1 MMRPNFHLVSAVA
14 VMALLISAPPPASG
28 ARDDF
33 PAKGKVITQIVPFG
47 AGGGA
52 DITARALQPW
62 LEKELGVSMPVI
74 NKPGGGGQVGF
85 TEFVKTAKPDGYTIV
100 WALLPGTP
108 ASYLDPKRQA
118 RFTRKDFKLVANVA
132 LDPVSIVVKADSRY
146 QSLKDLIDA
155 AKANPRKI
163 RATSAGVM
171 VTSHVGSIQLELA
184 TGVRFAQLFYEQQ
197 GEQRAALLG
206 GHADVEFNTV
216 SETAA
221 EITSGELRALAICDD
236 QPSKYVPKVPTAI
249 SQGFKCSVASL
260 RGIAV
265 PAGTPDKV
273 VGILA
278 AAVRK
283 VLADPQNQK
292 TLDKLRLATR
302 YMAGKDYE
310 AYWAESEKTVQTVLN
325 TIKK

>member
-1 MMRPNFHLVSAVA
+1 MRPIIGFFAALAVVVPLTSA
-14 VMALLISAPPPASG
+14 SQE
-28 ARDDF
+28 F
-33 PAKGKVITQIVPFG
+33 PVKGKVITQIVPFG

-52 DITARALQPW
+52 DITARALQPA
-62 LEKELGVSMPVI
+62 LEKALGVSMPII

-85 TEFVKTAKPDGYTIV
+85 TDFVKTAKPDGYTIV

-118 RFTRKDFKLVANVA
+118 KFTRKDFKLVANVA
-132 LDPVSIVVKADSRY
+132 LDPVSILVKADSPY
-146 QSLKDLIDA
+146 KSLKDLVAA
-155 AKANPRKI
+155 AKANPGKV

-171 VTSHVGSIQLELA
+171 VTSHIAVIQVELA
-184 TGVRFAQLFYEQQ
+184 TGAKFANLFYEQQ

-206 GHADVEFNTV
+206 GHADVEFNPV

-221 EITSGELRALAICDD
+221 DIRSGQLRGLALCDG
-236 QPSKYVPKVPTAI
+236 QPSKYVQAVPTAI
-249 SQGFKCSVASL
+249 SQGVKCTVASA

-273 VGILA
+273 VAVLA
-278 AAVRK
+278 GAVSK
-283 VLADPQNQK
+283 VLADPETQK
-292 TLDKLRLATR
+292 QLDKLGLATR

-310 AYWAESEKTVQTVLN
+310 AYWAESEKAVQAALKA
-325 TIKK
+325 IAK

>member
-1 MMRPNFHLVSAVA
+1 MMRTFVRVLGALAFFAPLVCAA
-14 VMALLISAPPPASG
+14 QE
-28 ARDDF
+28 F

-52 DITARALQPW
+52 DITARAVQPW

-85 TEFVKTAKPDGYTIV
+85 TEFLKTAKPDGYTIV

-118 RFTRKDFKLVANVA
+118 KFARKDFKLVANVA
-132 LDPVSIVVKADSRY
+132 LDPVSITVKPDSPHKTL
-146 QSLKDLIDA
+146 QDLVAA
-155 AKANPRKI
+155 AKANPGKV

-171 VTSHVGSIQLELA
+171 VTSHVGAIQIELA
-184 TGVRFAQLFYEQQ
+184 TGVRFGHLFYEQQ

-206 GHADVEFNTV
+206 GHADVEFNPV

-221 EITSGELRALAICDD
+221 DIVSGQLRALALCDD
-236 QPSKYVPKVPTAI
+236 KPSRYVPQVPTAI
-249 SQGFKCSVASL
+249 SQGVKCSVASV

-273 VGILA
+273 VAVLA
-278 AAVRK
+278 GAVKK
-283 VLADPQNQK
+283 VLDNPENQK
-292 TLDKLRLATR
+292 QLDKIKLATR
-302 YMAGKDYE
+302 YMTGKEYE
-310 AYWAESEKTVQTVLN
+310 AYWAETEKTVEAGLKATQ
-325 TIKK
+325 K

>member
-1 MMRPNFHLVSAVA
+1 MIRSLVRLVSAVA
-14 VMALLISAPPPASG
+14 VAVPLTCASQ
-28 ARDDF
+28 DF

-52 DITARALQPW
+52 DITARTVQPW
-62 LEKELGVSMPVI
+62 LEKELGVSMPII

-85 TEFVKTAKPDGYTIV
+85 TDFVKTAKPDGYTIV

-118 RFTRKDFKLVANVA
+118 RFSRKDFKLVANVA
-132 LDPVSIVVKADSRY
+132 LDPVSIVVKADSRHKTL
-146 QSLKDLIDA
+146 QDLIAA
-155 AKANPRKI
+155 AKASPGKI
-163 RATSAGVM
+163 KATSAGVM
-171 VTSHVGSIQLELA
+171 VTSHTAAIQVELA
-184 TGVRFAQLFYEQQ
+184 TGVRFAHLFYEQQ

-206 GHADVEFNTV
+206 GHADVEFNPV

-221 EITSGELRALAICDD
+221 DITSGQLRGLALCDA

-249 SQGFKCSVASL
+249 SQGVKCTVASV

-273 VGILA
+273 VAVLA

-292 TLDKLRLATR
+292 TLDKIGLATR

-310 AYWAESEKTVQTVLN
+310 AYWSEAEKTVQAVLD
-325 TIKK
+325 TLKK